1 MRPESRESRTPCE
14 GVATPSENGNE
25 LFGKTIIEELN
36 SVLNEAKRPND
47 EAFKIKLGPKVI
59 EHMRAQ
65 NDKTAKPRCDAS
77 CPRCDSLCFHET
89 NHTSNVKHDTI
100 HQPGGTGGNYSK
112 KSEELVYKTCSN
124 AARDNDKFLH
134 NDKWECYKDFSKVFP
149 EWKQPSINGEEW
161 PLREYIMATYNE
173 RIADEHGRKPCP
185 DVPDHYKRDLNT
197 IRQNIENEIKSA
209 DGTRK

>member
-1 MRPESRESRTPCE
+1 M
-14 GVATPSENGNE
+14 
-25 LFGKTIIEELN
+25 
-36 SVLNEAKRPND
+36 
-47 EAFKIKLGPKVI
+47 
-59 EHMRAQ
+59 
-65 NDKTAKPRCDAS
+65 
-77 CPRCDSLCFHET
+77 
-89 NHTSNVKHDTI
+89 
-100 HQPGGTGGNYSK
+100 
-112 KSEELVYKTCSN
+112 YKTCSN
-124 AARDNDKFLH
+124 AARNNDKFLH